1 MRYKFYKRAI
11 GHMKHKKF
19 IALMFILVS
28 MVIGLITNLEKEIMP
43 VLKTVSESKAQA
55 IAVTISNKVIEKH
68 MKEIKYNRLMQL
80 SYDND
85 GKLTAISADIV
96 EMNDLSA
103 KVIKEIQEELLQVDD
118 IIIEIPLGRILGWS
132 VFSGYG
138 PKIDIRIIP
147 AGNVKANF
155 KTDFTA
161 QGINQTK
168 HSVYIEIDSE
178 MVVVAPLMSETVVAS
193 NTVTVAETVIV
204 GEIPNTYLTV
214 DKNEFIETKGN

>member
-1 MRYKFYKRAI
+1 
-11 GHMKHKKF
+11 
-19 IALMFILVS
+19 MFILVS

-103 KVIKEIQEELLQVDD
+103 KIIKEIQEELLQVDD

-147 AGNVKANF
+147 AGIVKSNF

-161 QGINQTK
+161 QGIKQRK
-168 HSVYIEIDSE
+168 HSVYIEID
-178 MVVVAPLMSETVVAS
+178 
-193 NTVTVAETVIV
+193 
-204 GEIPNTYLTV
+204 
-214 DKNEFIETKGN
+214 